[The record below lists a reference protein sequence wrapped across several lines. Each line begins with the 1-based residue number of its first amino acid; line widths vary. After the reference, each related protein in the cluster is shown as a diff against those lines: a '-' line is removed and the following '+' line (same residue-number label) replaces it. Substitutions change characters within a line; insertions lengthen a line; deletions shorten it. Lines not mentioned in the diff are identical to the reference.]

1 MQQYSSSL
9 LSRTSFLAPFL
20 TPFLTDH
27 VRSVVFSGGLHATSK
42 DLICCSFLLTIFLI
56 FCSLFAE
63 A

>member
-1 MQQYSSSL
+1 MQQNISSL

-27 VRSVVFSGGLHATSK
+27 VPSMVFSGGLHATSK
-42 DLICCSFLLTIFLI
+42 DFICCFFLLTIFLI
-56 FCSLFAE
+56 FCSPFAE